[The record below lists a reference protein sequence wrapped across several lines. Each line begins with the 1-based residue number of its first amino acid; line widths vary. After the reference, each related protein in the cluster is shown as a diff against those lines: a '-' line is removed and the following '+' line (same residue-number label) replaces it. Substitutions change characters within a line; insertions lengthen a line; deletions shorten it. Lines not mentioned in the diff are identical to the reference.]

1 MFARSQTAPKLAT
14 VLFAAL
20 VAAFFSHLAGFPPK
34 AVLALSVFFAEIS
47 ATLLLWANRLPIAL
61 IGTSL
66 LFLLGAL
73 DVKSFLEFANL
84 DVIFFL
90 VGMMAFIG
98 VLEERMF
105 FEHLVAKVLEAS
117 RGSGVLVLFSVMVLS
132 GILAALVDEVTS
144 IVIMASFVL
153 ALARAARVSP
163 VPLVLMSVFATNIG
177 SSATVIG
184 NPVGVLVAFREGL
197 TFGDFLRWATPI
209 SALAL
214 AIVVVLSFRF
224 FRRYIYEFSVN
235 ISQSTAH
242 LGLEGGGAWSFK
254 RDAAL
259 FTSTIV
265 ALALHHQLEE
275 LLHLEKNTLLLA
287 IPFIAAGASMVLDLE
302 VGMMAFREKVDWPTI
317 VFFAMLFASVGAL
330 ESSGFTEYFSHLL
343 AQAGGGVYELTLVVY
358 ALTAVIMSAFMDNV
372 LAVAVLL
379 PVIEKF
385 QATGIP
391 VFPFYWVTLF
401 SATIGGNLT
410 PIGST
415 ANIVA
420 LSLLER
426 AGHEKPSFGEW
437 VRHGLWASLVPLAV
451 AVLLVYLQTP
461 LMPQR

>member
-1 MFARSQTAPKLAT
+1 MFVRDQTVPRLVA
-14 VLFAAL
+14 VLFTAL
-20 VAAFFSHLAGFPPK
+20 AAAFFSYLAGFPPK

-47 ATLLLWANRLPIAL
+47 ATLLLWANRLPIAF
-61 IGTSL
+61 IGTGL
-66 LFLLGAL
+66 LFFLGAL

-105 FEHLVAKVLEAS
+105 FEHLVAKVLDAF
-117 RGSGVLVLFSVMVLS
+117 RGNGVLVVFSLMVLS
-132 GILAALVDEVTS
+132 GALAALIDEVTS
-144 IVIMASFVL
+144 IVIMTSFAL

-163 VPLVLMSVFATNIG
+163 VPLVLLSVFATNIG

-184 NPVGVLVAFREGL
+184 NPVGVLVAFRGGL

-209 SALAL
+209 STLAL

-224 FRRYIYEFSVN
+224 FRGYIYEFSAN
-235 ISQSTAH
+235 ISRGATP
-242 LGLEGGGAWSFK
+242 LEPEGGGVGGFG
-254 RDAAL
+254 RDAVL
-259 FTSTIV
+259 FASTVV

-275 LLHLEKNTLLLA
+275 LLHLEKNTLLMA
-287 IPFIAAGASMVLDLE
+287 IPFIAAGISIVLDLE
-302 VGMMAFREKVDWPTI
+302 VGMRAFREKVEWPTV
-317 VFFAMLFASVGAL
+317 VFFALLFASVGAL

-343 AQAGGGVYELTLVVY
+343 AQAGGGVYESTLVVY
-358 ALTAVIMSAFMDNV
+358 TVAATLMSAFMDNV

-379 PVIEKF
+379 PVVEKF
-385 QATGIP
+385 QGTGIP

-410 PIGST
+410 FIGST

-420 LSLLER
+420 LSLLEK
-426 AGHEKPSFGEW
+426 AGHEKPSFSEW
-437 VRHGLWASLVPLAV
+437 VRHSSWASLVPLAV

-461 LMPQR
+461 LMP